1 MTQPLITMTSK
12 ELVKYEIIKRLIDKQ
27 INGTTASLQTRL
39 SLRQVKRLK
48 AKVLVSGA
56 QGIIHKSRGRI
67 SNRIIDRDKLQ
78 NIENIVKEKY
88 HDFGPTFASEKLFE
102 NHSIKVSIEKLRQIM
117 INIALWQAKSRK
129 KQKHYRHWR
138 ERKAQ
143 YGELLQ
149 FDGCYHLWFEDRGEQ
164 SCALASIDDAT
175 GKIPSIEF
183 TDWEGTIN
191 CMTYW
196 KNYIETH
203 GKPMAIYLDR
213 HSTYKQNQ
221 KSVFDDKNCL
231 TQFERVMQELDIK
244 VIHARCPQGKGRI
257 ERLFDTLQDRLVKEF
272 RLAKVSNIESANKF
286 TNEIFIEKF
295 NKKFSVLPEKRG
307 NLHRPLSEY
316 EKNNLDKIFSVKN
329 YRIVNNDFTIRF
341 KGKWYQLEKSQPVL
355 VRPKENICI
364 EEQISGQM
372 FITLRDKKLNFRELP
387 ERPAKIIKV
396 PIIALTKTKPSWKPP
411 ANHPWRKSLILSSQ
425 KN

>member
-1 MTQPLITMTSK
+1 MTQLITMTPK
-12 ELVKYEIIKRLIDKQ
+12 ELERYGIIQRLIKKE
-27 INGTTASLQTRL
+27 INGTTASMQMNLTI
-39 SLRQVKRLK
+39 RQVKNIK
-48 AKVLVSGA
+48 AKVLSKGPV
-56 QGIIHKSRGRI
+56 GIIHQSRGRI
-67 SNRIIDRDKLQ
+67 SNRIIKPDKLQ

-102 NHSIKVSIEKLRQIM
+102 NHNIEVSAEKLRQIM
-117 INIALWQAKSRK
+117 IAIGLWQPKSKK

-149 FDGCYHLWFEDRGEQ
+149 FDGCYHLWFEDRGQQ

-183 TDWEGTIN
+183 TSWEGTIN

-196 KNYIETH
+196 KNYIKTH
-203 GKPMAIYLDR
+203 GKPIAIYLDR
-213 HSTYKQNQ
+213 HSTYKQNH

-244 VIHARCPQGKGRI
+244 VIHARSPQGKGRI

-272 RLAKVSNIESANKF
+272 RLAEVSNIESANKF

-295 NKKFSVLPEKRG
+295 NKKFSVFPEKRG
-307 NLHRPLSEY
+307 DLHRPLSEY

-329 YRIVNNDFTIRF
+329 FRAVNNDFTIKF
-341 KGKWYQLEKSQPVL
+341 EGNWYQLEKSQSVL

-364 EEQISGQM
+364 EQQLSGQM
-372 FITLRDKKLNFRELP
+372 FITLKGKNLNYRLLP
-387 ERPAKIIKV
+387 ERPVKIIKM
-396 PIIALTKTKPSWKPP
+396 PIIALTKTKPLWKPP
-411 ANHPWRKSLILSSQ
+411 IDHPWRKQLILNTQ